1 MNVSLAGFAGT
12 MTAAAEAFV
21 LEDLTVGQHA
31 EFETVIDGSD
41 IDRFA
46 ALSGDA
52 SPLHVDKAFARARG
66 YDDRVAHGAYLIALA
81 SRLVGMYLPGKNALL
96 LSVQMSFAAPAL
108 PRTRVKVRG
117 EIEQMSDSVRSI
129 VLRLTVNEASAGT
142 ALARGRLIVG
152 FTSHG

>member
-1 MNVSLAGFAGT
+1 
-12 MTAAAEAFV
+12 
-21 LEDLTVGQHA
+21 
-31 EFETVIDGSD
+31 DGSD

>member
-1 MNVSLAGFAGT
+1 MFDSLAEYAGT

-21 LEDLTVGQHA
+21 LEDLAVGQHA

-46 ALSGDA
+46 AVSGDC

-66 YDDRVAHGAYLIALA
+66 YEDRVTHGAYLIALA
-81 SRLVGMYLPGKNALL
+81 SRLVGMYLPGRNALL

-108 PRTRVKVRG
+108 PGTRVKVKG
-117 EIEQMSDSVRSI
+117 VIEQMSDSVRSI
-129 VLRLTVNEASAGT
+129 VLRLTVTDVSSDA

-152 FTSHG
+152 FTAHG

>member
-1 MNVSLAGFAGT
+1 

-31 EFETVIDGSD
+31 EFETVIDEHD

-46 ALSGDA
+46 ALSGDS
-52 SPLHVDKAFARARG
+52 SPLHVDKAFARTRG

-81 SRLVGMYLPGKNALL
+81 SRLVGMYLPGQNALL

-108 PRTRVKVRG
+108 PGTRVKVRG

-129 VLRLTVNEASAGT
+129 VLRLTVTEASAGT